1 MKPYRYPPRKKRK
14 KKKRRKGNKSKGVV
28 CTYEAGVSG
37 RAGEIERN
45 RGKEK
50 REIET

>member
-14 KKKRRKGNKSKGVV
+14 EKKRSKGVV

-50 REIET
+50 REREEREEK

>member
-1 MKPYRYPPRKKRK
+1 MKPFRYPPRKK
-14 KKKRRKGNKSKGVV
+14 KKKRKEKKGNKSKGVV

-45 RGKEK
+45 REVEK
-50 REIET
+50 